1 MKEKEK
7 NITLLSRQCSN
18 IMIIDDEN
26 MLLIAIRKYLM
37 AKQFKV
43 IICSSGKEAFE
54 RLRQEKIDLL
64 IIDILMSET
73 SGYEFVNCLKKNP
86 ALGHIPFIFLTA
98 KGMTEDRIKGYKIG
112 CKAYLAKPFDPEE
125 LVAVIDNIL
134 LDKKNIRNIVNIKNE
149 IQSLRN
155 QIYNFG
161 HYNGNLNFTTREINI
176 LLAVSRGLS
185 NKEIAH
191 NFNISVRNVENYI
204 TRLLDKTCV
213 SNRVKLA
220 NYKYLVRKGE

>member
-1 MKEKEK
+1 
-7 NITLLSRQCSN
+7 
-18 IMIIDDEN
+18 
-26 MLLIAIRKYLM
+26 
-37 AKQFKV
+37 
-43 IICSSGKEAFE
+43 
-54 RLRQEKIDLL
+54 
-64 IIDILMSET
+64 
-73 SGYEFVNCLKKNP
+73 
-86 ALGHIPFIFLTA
+86 
-98 KGMTEDRIKGYKIG
+98 MTEDRIKGYKIG

-125 LVAVIDNIL
+125 LVAIIDNVL

-149 IQSLRN
+149 IQSLRT

-161 HYNGNLNFTTREINI
+161 HYNRNLNFTTREINI

-220 NYKYLVRKGE
+220 NYKHLVQKGE